1 MLVLQ
6 ENYRVVR
13 IKSQVS
19 IDVVSTTDISIVILT
34 NRSLGFRMG
43 FKVKRIIVSA
53 LKGGTGKTTTTV
65 NLGKALHRSGHKVGL
80 LDVDLV
86 APTLHKAL
94 GLTDPPQ
101 WDLDAVAANL
111 LPFEVD
117 GLYALTVASHYGE
130 SPAVLWDEPTL
141 IRAMRELTRDVQWP
155 ALDYLILDSPPSSSG
170 FMQALYDAVASDVYG
185 VILVFQ
191 PTDIAAA
198 DLIRTLDFIKIKKM
212 PVIGLIANMAYCIAP
227 SGKTFWPFISPK
239 VELGEVCEENGIP
252 LLGEIPLT
260 SAQNMID
267 ACFDRIASFMDY
279 ANPLIL
285 KDSILTKLYKA
296 IAKGAVKTAIRRL

>member
-1 MLVLQ
+1 M
-6 ENYRVVR
+6 R
-13 IKSQVS
+13 
-19 IDVVSTTDISIVILT
+19 
-34 NRSLGFRMG
+34 
-43 FKVKRIIVSA
+43 RIIVSA

-65 NLGKALHRSGHKVGL
+65 NLGRALHRSGHKVGL

-94 GLTDPPQ
+94 GLTEPPR
-101 WDLDAVAANL
+101 WDLDTVAANL

-130 SPAVLWDEPTL
+130 NPAVLWDESTL

-155 ALDYLILDSPPSSSG
+155 TNLDYLIFDSPPSSSG
-170 FMQALYDAVASDVYG
+170 FMQALYDSVANDVYG

-198 DLIRTLDFIKIKKM
+198 DLVRTLDFIKIKRV
-212 PVIGLIANMAYCIAP
+212 PVLGLIANMAYCIAP
-227 SGKTFWPFISPK
+227 SGKEFWPFISPK
-239 VELGEVCEENGIP
+239 VELGAICEENGIP

-267 ACFDRIASFMDY
+267 ACFDRIASFMDN

-285 KDSILTKLYKA
+285 KDSILTKLYKRM
-296 IAKGAVKTAIRRL
+296 AKGAVKSAIRRL